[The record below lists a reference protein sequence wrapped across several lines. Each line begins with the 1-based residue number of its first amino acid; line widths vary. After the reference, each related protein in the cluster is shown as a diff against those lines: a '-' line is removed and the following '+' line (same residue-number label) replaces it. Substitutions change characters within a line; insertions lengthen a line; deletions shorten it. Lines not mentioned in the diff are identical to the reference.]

1 MERRKED
8 FSLGEL
14 FSELSQQILTLM
26 RQEVDFAKTE
36 VTQKVSRAGKGI
48 AFLAVGGVV
57 AYAGLLALIAAA
69 ILWLTRVLSI
79 EMSALLIGLAVAA
92 IGLILLYTGFSHLK
106 RTSLT
111 PQCTI
116 QGIKED
122 KEWIKDQMTGEQLT
136 KAG

>member
-8 FSLGEL
+8 LSLGEL

-36 VTQKVSRAGKGI
+36 VTQKVSRAGRGI
-48 AFLAVGGVV
+48 AFLAVGGMV

-79 EMSALLIGLAVAA
+79 EMSALLIGLAVAG
-92 IGLILLYTGFSHLK
+92 IGLILLYTGYGRLK
-106 RTSLT
+106 RTSLK

-116 QGIKED
+116 QGMKED